1 MRTRTLLLLAVAC
14 GLVILLAGGIQ
25 LWRFASESSSGEGD
39 LAVGARARAG
49 DLDVTVLAAEE
60 LDGLMRVTMRL
71 AGVDDAAGLD
81 NFRLIVSGAA
91 LAPLTAEQ
99 AGGRA
104 CVAMTVAEQTCDLV
118 FGTAQAPGE
127 ARVLI
132 VRRGEDQHRW
142 DLAGG

>member
-25 LWRFASESSSGEGD
+25 LWRFAGESSDGEGD
-39 LAVGARARAG
+39 LALGGRARAG
-49 DLDVTVLAAEE
+49 DLDVTVVAADEA
-60 LDGLMRVTMRL
+60 DGLMRVTMRL
-71 AGVDDAAGLD
+71 SGVDDPAGLD

-99 AGGRA
+99 AGGQA
-104 CVAMTVAEQTCDLV
+104 CATVTVAVQTCDLV
-118 FGTAQAPGE
+118 FGTASAIGG

-142 DLAGG
+142 NLAAG